1 MPLLHIQ
8 TFFFPIDWESCLVPK
23 DKTSTIYTLNSL
35 FNKVHCKCIHCN
47 CINAMQVLSTSLS
60 LELTMQKQLKHLCIL
75 QCTWITDF
83 PRPTNPRSLP
93 QESCLIQC
101 TKRQACS
108 VFRVFNHGLS
118 WSNSMFQSRKIASEH
133 LVNITNTENSLVST

>member
-8 TFFFPIDWESCLVPK
+8 TFFFPHRLRKLPCAK

-75 QCTWITDF
+75 Q
-83 PRPTNPRSLP
+83 LVL
-93 QESCLIQC
+93 ESQ
-101 TKRQACS
+101 TSHVQQT
-108 VFRVFNHGLS
+108 HGLYPK
-118 WSNSMFQSRKIASEH
+118 RA
-133 LVNITNTENSLVST
+133 V